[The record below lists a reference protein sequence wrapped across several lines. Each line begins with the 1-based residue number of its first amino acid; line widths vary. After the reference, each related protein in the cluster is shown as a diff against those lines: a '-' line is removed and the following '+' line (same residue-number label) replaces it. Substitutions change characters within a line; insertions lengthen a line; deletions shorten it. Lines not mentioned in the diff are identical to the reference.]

1 LGIITHILFIGKKT
15 SINIEVSAM
24 QKINNNNNNKNKK
37 QKTKIKQEN
46 KCVFCR
52 VTWLLD
58 SNSTVI

>member
-15 SINIEVSAM
+15 SINIEVSEM
-24 QKINNNNNNKNKK
+24 QKTNNNNNKNKK

-46 KCVFCR
+46 KYVFCR